1 MAQRAK
7 RIAEENSHHDCDFRD
22 MLSRVG
28 DKWSLLVIFILKGR
42 PAFRGRFSDLK
53 RSIPGISQRML
64 TATVRNLE
72 RDGMLTRH
80 VYAEVPPRVE
90 YELTPLGRGL
100 TEPVLG
106 LISWLQSSTYAA
118 TSPVCKKKKK
128 KNSSTNT
135 LARHR
140 STGRAGLRYAFAH
153 HFDVG
158 TAIGT
163 LDAVAL
169 YRGSFRPS
177 VALDEP
183 YMIVTAGVLAAE
195 TVERA
200 EYLAAPACLA
210 MLAMRTGRRLQ
221 LMSPAEAAQH
231 PDLDVARAMPSNRI
245 VGDAG
250 LVSERLVALLAEN
263 TQADE
268 LMISTMTHGSA
279 ERIETLEIVAEIWA
293 RCAISPAEIGQP

>member
-106 LISWLQSSTYAA
+106 LVSWLQSNWPVIRSARDRFDARKKRPERSPGPLPLQQSAA
-118 TSPVCKKKKK
+118 DDRTPRRVRIPLSQLHNVTRICNHFRLEPDSQFGDFFLCDLELLV
-128 KNSSTNT
+128 
-135 LARHR
+135 HH
-140 STGRAGLRYAFAH
+140 GR
-153 HFDVG
+153 
-158 TAIGT
+158 IG
-163 LDAVAL
+163 
-169 YRGSFRPS
+169 
-177 VALDEP
+177 
-183 YMIVTAGVLAAE
+183 
-195 TVERA
+195 
-200 EYLAAPACLA
+200 
-210 MLAMRTGRRLQ
+210 
-221 LMSPAEAAQH
+221 
-231 PDLDVARAMPSNRI
+231 
-245 VGDAG
+245 
-250 LVSERLVALLAEN
+250 
-263 TQADE
+263 
-268 LMISTMTHGSA
+268 
-279 ERIETLEIVAEIWA
+279 
-293 RCAISPAEIGQP
+293 

>member
-100 TEPVLG
+100 TDPVLG
-106 LISWLQSSTYAA
+106 LVSWLQANWPVIRSARDRFDARKKA
-118 TSPVCKKKKK
+118 T
-128 KNSSTNT
+128 
-135 LARHR
+135 R
-140 STGRAGLRYAFAH
+140 
-153 HFDVG
+153 
-158 TAIGT
+158 
-163 LDAVAL
+163 
-169 YRGSFRPS
+169 
-177 VALDEP
+177 
-183 YMIVTAGVLAAE
+183 M
-195 TVERA
+195 
-200 EYLAAPACLA
+200 
-210 MLAMRTGRRLQ
+210 
-221 LMSPAEAAQH
+221 
-231 PDLDVARAMPSNRI
+231 VARP
-245 VGDAG
+245 
-250 LVSERLVALLAEN
+250 VA
-263 TQADE
+263 
-268 LMISTMTHGSA
+268 SA
-279 ERIETLEIVAEIWA
+279 TIR
-293 RCAISPAEIGQP
+293 G

>member
-106 LISWLQSSTYAA
+106 LISWLQSNWPAIRSARDRFDARKKATRTVARPVASATTSAA
-118 TSPVCKKKKK
+118 DDSE
-128 KNSSTNT
+128 
-135 LARHR
+135 HR
-140 STGRAGLRYAFAH
+140 GQPLSR
-153 HFDVG
+153 
-158 TAIGT
+158 
-163 LDAVAL
+163 AVARL
-169 YRGSFRPS
+169 SRIRASALIARTTHELDSEPSAPQPFSSSSSSSSPIRGVRSS
-177 VALDEP
+177 ALFEGWH
-183 YMIVTAGVLAAE
+183 A
-195 TVERA
+195 
-200 EYLAAPACLA
+200 
-210 MLAMRTGRRLQ
+210 RL
-221 LMSPAEAAQH
+221 
-231 PDLDVARAMPSNRI
+231 
-245 VGDAG
+245 
-250 LVSERLVALLAEN
+250 
-263 TQADE
+263 
-268 LMISTMTHGSA
+268 
-279 ERIETLEIVAEIWA
+279 
-293 RCAISPAEIGQP
+293 

>member
-72 RDGMLTRH
+72 RDGVLTRH

-106 LISWLQSSTYAA
+106 LVSWLQSNWPVSGACATDSMRGRKRPPRSPGPWALRQSAA
-118 TSPVCKKKKK
+118 DDRPPLKDSRGADSP
-128 KNSSTNT
+128 SS
-135 LARHR
+135 ARR
-140 STGRAGLRYAFAH
+140 SAAGAPP
-153 HFDVG
+153 
-158 TAIGT
+158 
-163 LDAVAL
+163 AL
-169 YRGSFRPS
+169 GSPGSFAARPWFVRQS
-177 VALDEP
+177 GP
-183 YMIVTAGVLAAE
+183 F
-195 TVERA
+195 R
-200 EYLAAPACLA
+200 
-210 MLAMRTGRRLQ
+210 RRL
-221 LMSPAEAAQH
+221 
-231 PDLDVARAMPSNRI
+231 R
-245 VGDAG
+245 
-250 LVSERLVALLAEN
+250 
-263 TQADE
+263 T
-268 LMISTMTHGSA
+268 
-279 ERIETLEIVAEIWA
+279 
-293 RCAISPAEIGQP
+293 RCP